1 MAWLTGKGH
10 ADLAIS
16 LRHLGLDDTF
26 DMVVTSDD
34 VAKPKPHPEGLYA
47 IANGLL
53 CDVNGMIM
61 IGDSDADV
69 EAAHQAGIRSVCV
82 SWFATVFRD
91 FRAVPDDVCTSVEE
105 LRRLLSVR

>member
-1 MAWLTGKGH
+1 
-10 ADLAIS
+10 
-16 LRHLGLDDTF
+16 
-26 DMVVTSDD
+26 
-34 VAKPKPHPEGLYA
+34 
-47 IANGLL
+47 
-53 CDVNGMIM
+53 M